1 MALLVATGLPACQRH
16 GAHAHVL
23 AIADNVDPAS
33 LNPLLAHDQDTIGY
47 DLLVTQTL
55 VGLSAENRLVPVLV
69 TRVPSRANGDV
80 SRDGKTIVYHLRHDV
95 CFADGTGL
103 TAADVAFTY
112 RAIVD
117 PRNPVESIDAYRRI
131 AALRTPDRYTIVV
144 RLHDPWNAAVAELF
158 AQADF
163 AFGILPAHAFSS
175 TDVRRGAWDQR
186 PFGTGPFRV
195 TQWQRANHIV
205 LERNPYYRACA
216 AAAPHRAFA
225 HPDDAELA
233 AGVEYRRGQPYRD
246 RAGAG
251 AAGAADSARARSS
264 SRRSTA
270 PTS

>member
-95 CFADGTGL
+95 RFADGTGL

-163 AFGILPAHAFSS
+163 AFGILPAHAFSFDGRAARRVGS
-175 TDVRRGAWDQR
+175 AAVRN
-186 PFGTGPFRV
+186 
-195 TQWQRANHIV
+195 RAV
-205 LERNPYYRACA
+205 SRDAVATREPYRARAQSLFRASA

-233 AGVEYRRGQPYRD
+233 AGVEYRRG
-246 RAGAG
+246 
-251 AAGAADSARARSS
+251 
-264 SRRSTA
+264 
-270 PTS
+270 